1 MAVGR
6 RFSFETSPPWV
17 SGPRGAELAT
27 LLSRVAAVSESLLG
41 NWCDTL
47 ARVVDR
53 YGV

>member
-1 MAVGR
+1 MARQDLAAVGLR
-6 RFSFETSPPWV
+6 
-17 SGPRGAELAT
+17 PRGAELAT
-27 LLSRVAAVSESLLG
+27 LLNRAAAVSEGLPG